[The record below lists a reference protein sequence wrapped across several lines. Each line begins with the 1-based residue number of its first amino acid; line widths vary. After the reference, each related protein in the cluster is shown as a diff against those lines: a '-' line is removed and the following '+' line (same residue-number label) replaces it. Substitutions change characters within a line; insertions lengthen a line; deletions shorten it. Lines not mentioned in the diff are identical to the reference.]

1 MKGLN
6 IGENF
11 GADLEGELLY
21 GCDLDGAEK

>member
-11 GADLEGELLY
+11 GANLEGELLC